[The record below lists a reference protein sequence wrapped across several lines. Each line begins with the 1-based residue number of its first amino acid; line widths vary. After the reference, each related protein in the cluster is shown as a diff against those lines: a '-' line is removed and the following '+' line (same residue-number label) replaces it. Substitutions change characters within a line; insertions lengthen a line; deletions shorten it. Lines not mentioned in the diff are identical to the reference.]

1 MASDEEWAG
10 SSVPTLPRPPVWPPG
25 ASVSGGK
32 LLWKWF
38 AQCWG
43 EYRLR
48 GKHFFPVHL
57 SGPGAPQGKLPRPL
71 KSGLC
76 VTQGQ
81 KETKRDTPRLK
92 WPFFSNNR
100 QASVPWPASAGSP
113 RHRPSVFSFLPA
125 PLKEPGFKCCGV
137 AAVGFVVPRIPARR
151 PDRRKLSGAGA
162 LPSPARLTSCP
173 WRRRGGTRC
182 PEPRRTASCRLVP
195 EGGDDVDAGER
206 GAVCSCRQQRG
217 LNAPPAG
224 PPRSRG
230 PRPGAP
236 APLHLTALGVRS
248 SANRLPVLRVSASI
262 GFSPASPQAGIP
274 SARSFWGS
282 FCLALAALSPE
293 PKAGSCTSQIYL
305 TIHPLQLLQ
314 RPDPSC
320 SEKWWL
326 RHRRETDARSR
337 AIADTR

>member
-1 MASDEEWAG
+1 MKSGLKALYPPAPGPQCGCLGPRYLEESHCWDEHR
-10 SSVPTLPRPPVWPPG
+10 L
-25 ASVSGGK
+25 SGK
-32 LLWKWF
+32 P
-38 AQCWG
+38 
-43 EYRLR
+43 
-48 GKHFFPVHL
+48 FFPMHL
-57 SGPGAPQGKLPRPL
+57 SGPGASQGKLPGPL
-71 KSGLC
+71 KSGFC

-92 WPFFSNNR
+92 WPFFSNNPPSLGSLAGKCR
-100 QASVPWPASAGSP
+100 FAQAPAI
-113 RHRPSVFSFLPA
+113 RCHLPA
-125 PLKEPGFKCCGV
+125 GAAEGARVQRLRGGPLSGSWSPGSLP
-137 AAVGFVVPRIPARR
+137 AARTEG
-151 PDRRKLSGAGA
+151 KLSGAGA

-195 EGGDDVDAGER
+195 EGGGDVDAGER
-206 GAVCSCRQQRG
+206 GAVCSSRQQRG

-248 SANRLPVLRVSASI
+248 SANRLPVLRVSANI
-262 GFSPASPQAGIP
+262 GFLLLRLGLGIP

-282 FCLALAALSPE
+282 FCLALAVAALSPE
-293 PKAGSCTSQIYL
+293 PKAGSYTSQIYL
-305 TIHPLQLLQ
+305 TSHLSQLLQ
-314 RPDPSC
+314 RSDPSC